1 MHLQES
7 SFGATGFPRSF
18 LVLEVSLL
26 TETDLREQVTRR
38 ASFMTR
44 FELRTMAQHH
54 RSWLR
59 GEREA
64 ISADHRE
71 ANLRGDFGEIMR
83 NLGRPV
89 SSRRSPDSRHSSQA
103 FGRLLNGYSV
113 RSTDSSCSCPG
124 EMVRPSRR
132 PRRPASGRAPTNF
145 LRSCVLSYMRD
156 ISGHSIEEGLTNPSQ
171 DLSPKQQ
178 IGLHFRCLAREHKLS
193 KLAWHLEG
201 IHRALSLSAQ
211 SPHST

>member
-7 SFGATGFPRSF
+7 SFGTTGFPRSF

-38 ASFMTR
+38 ASFMAR

-64 ISADHRE
+64 ISADLLLSLSSIRE
-71 ANLRGDFGEIMR
+71 ANLRGDYGEIMR

-89 SSRRSPDSRHSSQA
+89 SSRRSPDSRHSS
-103 FGRLLNGYSV
+103 
-113 RSTDSSCSCPG
+113 PG
-124 EMVRPSRR
+124 
-132 PRRPASGRAPTNF
+132 
-145 LRSCVLSYMRD
+145 MR
-156 ISGHSIEEGLTNPSQ
+156 
-171 DLSPKQQ
+171 
-178 IGLHFRCLAREHKLS
+178 
-193 KLAWHLEG
+193 
-201 IHRALSLSAQ
+201 
-211 SPHST
+211 